1 MTTAVILFAL
11 SNTLKVVYPFSVRLR
26 VEPNRYAQLDCLRAI
41 EKMKVSN
48 SIIV

>member
-11 SNTLKVVYPFSVRLR
+11 SNTLKVVYPFLADSVLNQIAM
-26 VEPNRYAQLDCLRAI
+26 PSSIARAI